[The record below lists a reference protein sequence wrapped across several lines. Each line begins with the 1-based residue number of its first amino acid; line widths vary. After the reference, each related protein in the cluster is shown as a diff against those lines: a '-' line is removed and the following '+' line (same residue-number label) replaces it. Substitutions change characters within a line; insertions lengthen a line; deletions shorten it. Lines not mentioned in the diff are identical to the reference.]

1 MTAVLVVCGSG
12 GVGKTTVSAAI
23 GVAHALAGRRVV
35 VLTIDPARR
44 LADALGLRRLGNDPT
59 RVALPHAPDA
69 QLFALMLDRKTTW
82 DTLVRD
88 HAADAS
94 TVERLLA
101 NPTYQA
107 ISTRLSGGH
116 EYMAIE
122 RLHTLATSG
131 DWDVVVVDTP
141 PSQHAVDFFRAPER
155 IRSLLDQRWLG
166 ALLRPG
172 HGLVGMAT
180 RRVSEVVRRLAGD
193 GMMTDLQDF
202 FGLVG
207 TLSERLRAHGG
218 AVDALLRSP
227 ACRYLVVTSARA
239 PRTDE
244 LIAWR
249 NLLDQGGQHLHG
261 VLLNRAS
268 APLPYDEA
276 MLLAHIPS
284 SAPWTSPEW
293 QATAAAL
300 RSAVHRAAASAR
312 TTEAARTEAQAAT
325 GREVWTLPDLEAGV
339 GGADELVALARQLP
353 ATFLAG

>member
-44 LADALGLRRLGNDPT
+44 LADALGLQQLGNEPT
-59 RVALPHAPDA
+59 RVALEPAPGA
-69 QLFALMLDRKTTW
+69 QLYALMLDRKTTW
-82 DTLVRD
+82 DALVRD

-122 RLHTLATSG
+122 RLHALATSG

-172 HGLVGMAT
+172 GGLVGMAT
-180 RRVSEVVRRLAGD
+180 RRVAEVVRRLAGD
-193 GMMTDLQDF
+193 GMMADLQDF
-202 FGLVG
+202 FALVG
-207 TLSERLRAHGG
+207 TLSERLRTHGG

-249 NLLDQGGQHLHG
+249 TLLDEGGQHLHG

-268 APLPYDEA
+268 PPLTMDETS
-276 MLLAHIPS
+276 LLAHIP
-284 SAPWTSPEW
+284 AAEPWNTPAW
-293 QATAAAL
+293 QPAVEAL
-300 RSAVHRAAASAR
+300 QNTIRRAEASAR
-312 TTEAARTEAQAAT
+312 TTAAARAEAALAT
-325 GREVWTLPDLEAGV
+325 SREVWTLPDLEAGV
-339 GGADELVALARQLP
+339 GGADDLVALARQLP
-353 ATFLAG
+353 PTFLAG